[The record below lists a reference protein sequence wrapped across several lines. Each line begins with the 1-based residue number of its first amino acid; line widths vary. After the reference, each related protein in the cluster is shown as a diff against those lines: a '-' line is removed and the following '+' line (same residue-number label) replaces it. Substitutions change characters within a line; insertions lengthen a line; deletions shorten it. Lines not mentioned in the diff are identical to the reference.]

1 MYVPSAL
8 FPLDMLTPTPTA
20 TSTVTSVLSTLTRS
34 ICETSTANHPCYP
47 CIMPTLSFSNH
58 HTVTVTRV
66 CPPRI
71 LTRIY

>member
-1 MYVPSAL
+1 MYVSSPP
-8 FPLDMLTPTPTA
+8 FPRDKQTLTPTA

-58 HTVTVTRV
+58 TVTVTRV
-66 CPPRI
+66 CPLNTLPCI
-71 LTRIY
+71 D

>member
-1 MYVPSAL
+1 MQT
-8 FPLDMLTPTPTA
+8 LTPIA

-58 HTVTVTRV
+58 TMTVTRV
-66 CPPRI
+66 YFPIKSC
-71 LTRIY
+71 YASAN